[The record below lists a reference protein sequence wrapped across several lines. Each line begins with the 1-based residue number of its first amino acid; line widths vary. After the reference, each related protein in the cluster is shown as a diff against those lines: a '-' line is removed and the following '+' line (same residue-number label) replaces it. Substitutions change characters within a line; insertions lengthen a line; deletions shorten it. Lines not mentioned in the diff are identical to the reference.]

1 MTHKQRILLS
11 SMKNGQSGII
21 VSINGGMGMLA
32 RLEALGV
39 RTGSV
44 IIKKS
49 GFFGSGPVIVT
60 AGNTDVAIGHGMAS
74 RIMVEVDAS

>member
-1 MTHKQRILLS
+1 MAQKQKISLS

-21 VSINGGMGMLA
+21 MEIDGGKGMLA

-39 RTGSV
+39 RTGSR

-49 GFFGSGPVIVT
+49 GFFGAGPVIVT

-74 RIMVEVDAS
+74 RIMVEVDSL